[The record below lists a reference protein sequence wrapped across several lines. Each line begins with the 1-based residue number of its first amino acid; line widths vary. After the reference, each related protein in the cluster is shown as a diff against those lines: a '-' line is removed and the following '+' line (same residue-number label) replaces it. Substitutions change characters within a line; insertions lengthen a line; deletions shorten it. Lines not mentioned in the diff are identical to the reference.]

1 MSTDFESLAKRIE
14 TTEGLDESTLAQ
26 ISEAL
31 SGHLPDKDQ
40 VRAITAEQLASS
52 DHVIHLIDDAVPG
65 WAIHIDGKAV
75 EPNGHWHCTLRR
87 SDTRDSD
94 EFIGHGKGKVLSHAL
109 TAALLRTV
117 AYLIGHHQV
126 A

>member
-40 VRAITAEQLASS
+40 VRAIT
-52 DHVIHLIDDAVPG
+52 
-65 WAIHIDGKAV
+65 
-75 EPNGHWHCTLRR
+75 
-87 SDTRDSD
+87 
-94 EFIGHGKGKVLSHAL
+94 
-109 TAALLRTV
+109 
-117 AYLIGHHQV
+117 
-126 A
+126 